1 MENMKTVIV
10 GAGAIGSLFAYFL
23 ARGGKDVAI
32 LDKYAERAEFINRE
46 GIHVEGISGEHIVRV
61 KAYSKPDAIK
71 EADLVMICVKA
82 PDTSVAVKEIL
93 PLLKPTSMVLTLQN
107 GLGNVERIAEA
118 VGEERTVG
126 GTTAQGATLL
136 DSGHIRHAGEGET
149 IIGEMSGKITERLTA
164 LRDHLAG
171 CGISVSVTDNLES
184 LIWSKLVINVGINAL
199 TAITRLKNG
208 ELLNYEGTR
217 SVMAQAVKEAV
228 EVIKE
233 KGIKL
238 LYDNPIE
245 KVESVC
251 KATAGNVSS
260 MLQDVL
266 RKKKTEVGYI
276 NGAIVREAAKI
287 GLKAPVNAVL
297 ERLVST
303 IESSYEK
310 QLF

>member
-1 MENMKTVIV
+1 MRTVIV

-23 ARGGKDVAI
+23 ARCGKEVII
-32 LDKYAERAEFINRE
+32 LDKYPERAEFINRE
-46 GIHVEGISGEHIVRV
+46 GILVEGISGKHKVKV
-61 KAYSKPDAIK
+61 KAYCDARKIG
-71 EADLVMICVKA
+71 ASDLVMICVKA
-82 PDTSVAVKEIL
+82 PDTSDAVKEIL
-93 PLLKPTSMVLTLQN
+93 PLLKLDSVVLTLQN
-107 GLGNVERIAEA
+107 GLGNVERIAELA
-118 VGEERTVG
+118 GLERTVG
-126 GTTAQGATLL
+126 GTTSQGATLL
-136 DSGHIRHAGEGET
+136 QSGHIKHAGEGET

-164 LRDHLAG
+164 LKNHLAD
-171 CGISVSVTDNLES
+171 CGIPVAVTDNLES

-208 ELLNYEGTR
+208 ELLNHEGTR
-217 SVMAQAVKEAV
+217 FVMAQAVKEAI

-238 LYDNPIE
+238 LYDDPNQ

-251 KATAGNVSS
+251 IATSGNVSS

-266 RKKKTEVGYI
+266 RKKKTEVAYI
-276 NGAIVREAAKI
+276 NGAIVREAGKI

-297 ERLVST
+297 EKLVLT
-303 IESSYEK
+303 IEASYDK